1 MPHFSSPLLSSF
13 PLQAQAQGPVLGG
26 VAPSGAS
33 LPAGVLQPEAKRRR
47 EEVMAFDQ
55 AALNGGGGA

>member
-1 MPHFSSPLLSSF
+1 M
-13 PLQAQAQGPVLGG
+13 LGG

-33 LPAGVLQPEAKRRR
+33 LPASGLQPEAKRRR

-55 AALNGGGGA
+55 AALIGSGGA